1 MSAPLLPDKLDWS
14 SAIGN
19 FILNFGVLDWNLLA
33 FLEVQLADDDF
44 TKIKR
49 GHFHDRVE
57 ALKSAVAWGAYSEEQ
72 KQAFAKFFD
81 RVEKV
86 RELRNHIAHGLMCF
100 RVADDLKSAKL
111 TLTLPRDIAAIEGP
125 DSGPD
130 TMQLEF
136 SEFLTASH
144 DLAALI
150 EEFSRLALT
159 FAGAYIQQL
168 SSGVTPIPVRRLAP
182 FIERTLYTGLQWVTF
197 EPNGEALWERIR
209 QSIETFLNGLWRSGA
224 FQGAKPEDAYFV
236 KCDATT
242 TTQDAIKRG
251 IVNIQIGFA
260 PIKPAEFVTLLIQQQ
275 AGPQPP

>member
-57 ALKSAVAWGAYSEEQ
+57 ALKSAFACGAYSEEQ

-144 DLAALI
+144 DLAGLI

-182 FIERTLYTGLQWVTF
+182 FIERTLYTGLAWVTF

-224 FQGAKPEDAYFV
+224 FQGAKPEVAYFV
-236 KCDATT
+236 KCDANT